1 MDRQRPHRD
10 DEASDERQARAP
22 RPIEA
27 GGADTAILDLQA
39 TAGNRAVTELLA
51 PSTGDVAVQRET
63 TDELA
68 DCRAHRHDRVGHS
81 HHVDPGP
88 QALRARS
95 QSIQMGAQRAGRG
108 GTGNSS
114 REQATS
120 GEVAATFGADNLS
133 PALFAAAAQ
142 GQQFG
147 VVTITLGAS
156 TLTLHGVVIS
166 SAKRS
171 GDSASV
177 SLNFTSRELTSGGGG
192 G

>member
-1 MDRQRPHRD
+1 MSTPTAEPTDTT
-10 DEASDERQARAP
+10 ASATRTMSIPDLKLSV
-22 RPIEA
+22 PI
-27 GGADTAILDLQA
+27 
-39 TAGNRAVTELLA
+39 
-51 PSTGDVAVQRET
+51 
-63 TDELA
+63 
-68 DCRAHRHDRVGHS
+68 
-81 HHVDPGP
+81 
-88 QALRARS
+88 

-120 GEVAATFGADNLS
+120 GEVVVTFGADNLS

-166 SAKRS
+166 SAQRS

-177 SLNFTSRELTSGGGG
+177 SLNFTSREFTSGGGG

>member
-27 GGADTAILDLQA
+27 GGADAAILDLQA

-63 TDELA
+63 TDESPTAEPTDTTASATRTMSIPDLKLS
-68 DCRAHRHDRVGHS
+68 V
-81 HHVDPGP
+81 PI
-88 QALRARS
+88 

-120 GEVAATFGADNLS
+120 GEVVVTFGADNLS

-156 TLTLHGVVIS
+156 TLTLRGVVIS
-166 SAKRS
+166 SAQRS

-177 SLNFTSRELTSGGGG
+177 SLNFTSREFTSGGGG

>member
-63 TDELA
+63 TDESPTAEPTDTTASATRTMSIPDLKLS
-68 DCRAHRHDRVGHS
+68 V
-81 HHVDPGP
+81 PI
-88 QALRARS
+88 

-120 GEVAATFGADNLS
+120 GEVVVTFGADNLS

-166 SAKRS
+166 SAQRS

-177 SLNFTSRELTSGGGG
+177 SLNFTSREFTSGGGG